1 MDHRE
6 VRLRCMD
13 KSVFTLRRTQ
23 PVKIDRMPE
32 RQRHVFGI
40 LLRLGI
46 TRVEKA
52 RAILHPGDAGEAC
65 PLDLVIQESATVDIN
80 NTDAAP
86 VRTTLLDRISQTG
99 AVLRGRPFRQR
110 GGNVGPA
117 GVWSDEFAIHTS
129 HTPAAA
135 EHRLLIK
142 PRITREVI
150 TLAALFRGGDAL
162 MIDQRCGTL
171 AKNLAS
177 RKPRQIG

>member
-65 PLDLVIQESATVDIN
+65 PLDLVIQESATVDVN

-86 VRTTLLDRISQTG
+86 VRAALLDRVSQTG
-99 AVLRGRPFRQR
+99 AVLRGCPFRQR
-110 GGNVGPA
+110 CGAVSRP
-117 GVWSDEFAIHTS
+117 GVWIDEFTIPTIHALADT
-129 HTPAAA
+129 
-135 EHRLLIK
+135 EYRLIIQ
-142 PRITREVI
+142 PRVTRKEV
-150 TLAALFRGGDAL
+150 TLAAFFRRGK
-162 MIDQRCGTL
+162 TL
-171 AKNLAS
+171 
-177 RKPRQIG
+177 